1 MRHKNYRFRLIS
13 TLFSIT
19 MLAYLVVATIA
30 AGAQTS
36 FNATGGNAQGS
47 VGTISFSSG
56 QVFFSVSEG
65 ANGSL
70 TAGIQQPYDISTAVS
85 APEFDDT
92 KQSVSIY
99 PNPITHYL
107 TVKLEGFKDETLS
120 CILLD
125 QSARLL
131 QKIRLNSDQTVIDM
145 SKLKPA
151 TYFLFVTDGRI
162 NLKTFRI
169 IKH

>member
-13 TLFSIT
+13 TFLSIT
-19 MLAYLVVATIA
+19 LFAHLVAATIA

-36 FNATGGNAQGS
+36 LNAAGGNAQGS
-47 VGTISFSSG
+47 GGTVSYSAG

-70 TAGIQQPYDISTAVS
+70 TAGIQQPYEISTAVS
-85 APEFDDT
+85 AAELDDT
-92 KQSVSIY
+92 KQSVTIY
-99 PNPITHYL
+99 PNPFTHYL

-125 QSARLL
+125 QSARML

-145 SKLKPA
+145 SSLKPA
-151 TYFLFVTDGRI
+151 IYFLSVSDGRI